1 MPCWQRTFRTPLL
14 RSTVARSKKEAQEN
28 RHMFRNLMPS
38 HAPRKTY
45 RDIADGFDRMGMV
58 VPGLTPGY
66 PNFLAAGLPGGGPMD
81 PAYAQFLAQGCAVPC
96 CPPPVETVGRVTLVG
111 FPRVCIEACGCETIE
126 TSVCGPFTLTNLFIP
141 SKIACSLAITRFR
154 VGCWD
159 MLVNCDPVP
168 AELFSCCELDE
179 NMFGARPVD
188 ANSPICITVE
198 NDDDDSVR
206 FEGAVKGVLCEP
218 C

>member
-1 MPCWQRTFRTPLL
+1 
-14 RSTVARSKKEAQEN
+14 
-28 RHMFRNLMPS
+28 MFMSPHAS

-45 RDIADGFDRMGMV
+45 RDIADRFDRMGNV
-58 VPGLTPGY
+58 LPGLTPGW
-66 PNFLAAGLPGGGPMD
+66 PNVPYGLAAAYAQHPGFAGPMMPPGTGGIGD
-81 PAYAQFLAQGCAVPC
+81 PAYAAFLAGGCAVPC
-96 CPPPVETVGRVTLVG
+96 CPPPAETVGRVTLVG
-111 FPRVCIEACGCETIE
+111 FPRICIGGCDCETVE

-141 SKIACSLAITRFR
+141 AKIASCLSITRFR
-154 VGCWD
+154 IGCWD
-159 MLVNCDPVP
+159 LLVNCDPVP

-198 NDDDDSVR
+198 NECEDDIQ
-206 FEGAVKGVLCEP
+206 FAGAVKGVLCEP